1 MTRGKGTARMA
12 YVAPCT
18 SRGEFTWAR
27 DRQLSMTRRVHVDSE
42 IGKTLE
48 DAAASVRLASFAPHC
63 LPLEAGLQGSE
74 IKVTTSSRSLC
85 QQRKE
90 PPADSSRL
98 QSGEG
103 GAEGAT
109 SDPVMASSAGAPPG
123 SPEGGGVLPTRRHP
137 LAGGRFSLRRLL
149 GSSSSFLNRRNFG
162 RSCSSPH
169 DAEQAVRPPQRM
181 PPQQHRDTRR
191 NSGGSGGAAS
201 RLGAAERQGSS
212 DTESLWS
219 CGGGLL
225 ECPLCLLEAPAEAF
239 PRLASCTH
247 RACADCLRQYLRVEI
262 SESRVNIACPAC
274 SEPMHPSDIRRLLQD
289 ELMVA
294 KYESFMLRRVLVT
307 EPDARWCPAPDCGCA
322 ASVPVAARPSAT
334 TASKSGTPTRPAML
348 PGRSAPPGLPPKAGP
363 TLGFPHDEGLQRDD
377 IKHCP
382 CCKVFIIKMDDGSCN
397 HMTCRLCGTEFCWLC
412 MKEVSDLHYLSPS
425 GCTFWGKKPWSRKK
439 KILWQ
444 LGMLVGAPVGIA
456 LIAGIAVPAIVI
468 GIPVWVGRKLHS
480 KYDLRTTSRLKRNFV
495 VTSGVVA
502 SFLVSP
508 IIAGIAVGIGVPI
521 LLAYIYGVV
530 PVSLCR
536 SGGCGVTTS
545 ASGVRIEFDEEGE
558 GVGGVGTSARQPP
571 WECQGAAPASA
582 RTWTRWR
589 AHLTQAIAGHSLTG
603 SIASASAHSHR
614 LEVQAEVSSNK
625 RFSLSSHSETASA
638 TVSLSDRSANM
649 SGLADDAASTR
660 ALAGSIVGYREGT
673 LAAPVEVHVDPSE
686 ESDYCRQCRITHR
699 PCCPNALPSNPLQ
712 QLPHCECLDTASV
725 TKVQIE

>member
-1 MTRGKGTARMA
+1 
-12 YVAPCT
+12 
-18 SRGEFTWAR
+18 
-27 DRQLSMTRRVHVDSE
+27 
-42 IGKTLE
+42 
-48 DAAASVRLASFAPHC
+48 
-63 LPLEAGLQGSE
+63 
-74 IKVTTSSRSLC
+74 
-85 QQRKE
+85 
-90 PPADSSRL
+90 
-98 QSGEG
+98 
-103 GAEGAT
+103 
-109 SDPVMASSAGAPPG
+109 MASSAAAPPG

-181 PPQQHRDTRR
+181 PPQHRDARR
-191 NSGGSGGAAS
+191 NSSGSGGAAS

-212 DTESLWS
+212 DTDSLWS

-239 PRLASCTH
+239 PRLASCAH

-307 EPDARWCPAPDCGCA
+307 EPDARWCPAPDCGYVVIASGCA
-322 ASVPVAARPSAT
+322 SCPKLRCERPGCSTAFCYHCKQEWHPNQTCDAARAQR
-334 TASKSGTPTRPAML
+334 ASRPAAQSGVAL
-348 PGRSAPPGLPPKAGP
+348 A
-363 TLGFPHDEGLQRDD
+363 FPHDEGLQRDD

-545 ASGVRIEFDEEGE
+545 ASGVRIEFDEEGDGIG
-558 GVGGVGTSARQPP
+558 GVGGGSGSVGVAAD
-571 WECQGAAPASA
+571 GASVDTAGGIAPASIGEA
-582 RTWTRWR
+582 
-589 AHLTQAIAGHSLTG
+589 ASLGMSGGSPSLGSHLDTVAGASNTAIAGHSLTG

-638 TVSLSDRSANM
+638 TVSLSERSANM
-649 SGLADDAASTR
+649 SGMADDAASTR

-686 ESDYCRQCRITHR
+686 EPDYCRQCRITHR
-699 PCCPNALPSNPLQ
+699 PCCPNALASTAQ
-712 QLPHCECLDTASV
+712 QQSSPHCECLDTASV

>member
-1 MTRGKGTARMA
+1 M
-12 YVAPCT
+12 
-18 SRGEFTWAR
+18 
-27 DRQLSMTRRVHVDSE
+27 
-42 IGKTLE
+42 
-48 DAAASVRLASFAPHC
+48 
-63 LPLEAGLQGSE
+63 
-74 IKVTTSSRSLC
+74 
-85 QQRKE
+85 
-90 PPADSSRL
+90 
-98 QSGEG
+98 
-103 GAEGAT
+103 
-109 SDPVMASSAGAPPG
+109 
-123 SPEGGGVLPTRRHP
+123 
-137 LAGGRFSLRRLL
+137 
-149 GSSSSFLNRRNFG
+149 
-162 RSCSSPH
+162 
-169 DAEQAVRPPQRM
+169 
-181 PPQQHRDTRR
+181 
-191 NSGGSGGAAS
+191 
-201 RLGAAERQGSS
+201 ERQGSS

-219 CGGGLL
+219 CGGEGGGRLL
-225 ECPLCLLEAPAEAF
+225 ECPLCLLEAPSEAF
-239 PRLASCTH
+239 PRLTSCTH

-274 SEPMHPSDIRRLLQD
+274 SEPMHPSDIRRLLAPD
-289 ELMVA
+289 DSMVA

-307 EPDARWCPAPDCGCA
+307 EPDARWCPAPDCGYVVIASGCA
-322 ASVPVAARPSAT
+322 SCPKLRCERPGCSTAFCYHCKQEWHPNQTCDAARAQR
-334 TASKSGTPTRPAML
+334 TARPATL
-348 PGRSAPPGLPPKAGP
+348 AGGAAGGP
-363 TLGFPHDEGLQRDD
+363 LGFPHDDGLQRDD

-545 ASGVRIEFDEEGE
+545 ASGVRIEFDEEAEGG
-558 GVGGVGTSARQPP
+558 GVGGTGGGGSSLAG
-571 WECQGAAPASA
+571 GAADGASLDTAGGGAPASIGEA
-582 RTWTRWR
+582 
-589 AHLTQAIAGHSLTG
+589 ASLGMSGGSPSLASHLDAAAAASNTALAGHSLTG

-638 TVSLSDRSANM
+638 TVSLSERSANM

-686 ESDYCRQCRITHR
+686 EPDYCRQCRITHR
-699 PCCPNALPSNPLQ
+699 PCCPNALPSASTMQ
-712 QLPHCECLDTASV
+712 QQHCECLDTASV

>member
-1 MTRGKGTARMA
+1 
-12 YVAPCT
+12 
-18 SRGEFTWAR
+18 
-27 DRQLSMTRRVHVDSE
+27 
-42 IGKTLE
+42 
-48 DAAASVRLASFAPHC
+48 
-63 LPLEAGLQGSE
+63 
-74 IKVTTSSRSLC
+74 
-85 QQRKE
+85 
-90 PPADSSRL
+90 
-98 QSGEG
+98 
-103 GAEGAT
+103 
-109 SDPVMASSAGAPPG
+109 
-123 SPEGGGVLPTRRHP
+123 
-137 LAGGRFSLRRLL
+137 
-149 GSSSSFLNRRNFG
+149 
-162 RSCSSPH
+162 
-169 DAEQAVRPPQRM
+169 
-181 PPQQHRDTRR
+181 
-191 NSGGSGGAAS
+191 
-201 RLGAAERQGSS
+201 
-212 DTESLWS
+212 
-219 CGGGLL
+219 
-225 ECPLCLLEAPAEAF
+225 
-239 PRLASCTH
+239 
-247 RACADCLRQYLRVEI
+247 
-262 SESRVNIACPAC
+262 
-274 SEPMHPSDIRRLLQD
+274 MHPSDIRRLLQD

-307 EPDARWCPAPDCGCA
+307 EPDARWCPAPDCGYVVIASGCA
-322 ASVPVAARPSAT
+322 SCPKLRCERPGCSTAFCYHCKQEWHPNQTCDAARAQR
-334 TASKSGTPTRPAML
+334 ASRPA
-348 PGRSAPPGLPPKAGP
+348 AQAGS

-382 CCKVFIIKMDDGSCN
+382 CCKVRCP
-397 HMTCRLCGTEFCWLC
+397 TCTT
-412 MKEVSDLHYLSPS
+412 LSPS

-545 ASGVRIEFDEEGE
+545 ASGVRIEFDEEGD
-558 GVGGVGTSARQPP
+558 GIGGGGSGIGEAASLGMSGGSPSLGSHLDTVA
-571 WECQGAAPASA
+571 GASN
-582 RTWTRWR
+582 T
-589 AHLTQAIAGHSLTG
+589 AIAGHSLTG

-638 TVSLSDRSANM
+638 TVSLSERSANM
-649 SGLADDAASTR
+649 SGMADDAASTR

-673 LAAPVEVHVDPSE
+673 LAAPVE
-686 ESDYCRQCRITHR
+686 
-699 PCCPNALPSNPLQ
+699 Q
-712 QLPHCECLDTASV
+712 QSSHCECLDTASV

>member
-1 MTRGKGTARMA
+1 MT
-12 YVAPCT
+12 
-18 SRGEFTWAR
+18 
-27 DRQLSMTRRVHVDSE
+27 
-42 IGKTLE
+42 
-48 DAAASVRLASFAPHC
+48 
-63 LPLEAGLQGSE
+63 LQ
-74 IKVTTSSRSLC
+74 
-85 QQRKE
+85 Q
-90 PPADSSRL
+90 
-98 QSGEG
+98 
-103 GAEGAT
+103 
-109 SDPVMASSAGAPPG
+109 
-123 SPEGGGVLPTRRHP
+123 RRHP
-137 LAGGRFSLRRLL
+137 LGGSRFSLRRLL

-162 RSCSSPH
+162 RACGSPH
-169 DAEQAVRPPQRM
+169 DAEQAIRPPSSSQRM
-181 PPQQHRDTRR
+181 PAQHRDGRSS
-191 NSGGSGGAAS
+191 SGGGAPRMGG
-201 RLGAAERQGSS
+201 GGGVERQGSS

-219 CGGGLL
+219 CSGGEGRPL

-239 PRLASCTH
+239 PRLTSCTH

-274 SEPMHPSDIRRLLQD
+274 SEPMHPSDIRRLLAPD
-289 ELMVA
+289 NDSMVA

-307 EPDARWCPAPDCGCA
+307 EPDARWCPAPDCGYVVIASGCA
-322 ASVPVAARPSAT
+322 SCPKLRCERPGCSTAFCYHCKQEWHPNQTCDAARAQR
-334 TASKSGTPTRPAML
+334 TARPATL
-348 PGRSAPPGLPPKAGP
+348 AGGGPGGAP
-363 TLGFPHDEGLQRDD
+363 LGFPHDDGLQRDD

-545 ASGVRIEFDEEGE
+545 ASGVRIEFDEEAEGA
-558 GVGGVGTSARQPP
+558 GVGGAGAGGGSLAGGTAD
-571 WECQGAAPASA
+571 GASLDTAGGGAPASIGEA
-582 RTWTRWR
+582 
-589 AHLTQAIAGHSLTG
+589 ASLGMSGGSPSLASHLDAAAAASNTALAGHSLTG

-638 TVSLSDRSANM
+638 TVSLSERSANM

-686 ESDYCRQCRITHR
+686 EPDYCRQCRITHR
-699 PCCPNALPSNPLQ
+699 PCCPNALPSASAMQPQ
-712 QLPHCECLDTASV
+712 QHCECLDTASV